1 MNGKYLN
8 AKVRCVDVGPHD
20 YWYTAGKIYAVT
32 DGVLTTNR
40 DVSVFERKPV
50 KTFDEIN
57 NRLSAQFELVEDDLI
72 NATGL
77 LKRKKDNLKLL

>member
-1 MNGKYLN
+1 MGEKYLN

-20 YWYTAGKIYAVT
+20 YWYTAGEIYAVT

-50 KTFDEIN
+50 KSILMKST
-57 NRLSAQFELVEDDLI
+57 
-72 NATGL
+72 TGYQH
-77 LKRKKDNLKLL
+77 NLN